1 LRLECIES
9 RLNLFRYARISSMLN
24 VKQKI
29 PEDLKRAI
37 KNLTGEDIVPT
48 LEHPKDERHGDY
60 SSNIAMALFSN
71 QESRIKNQEYKNPLD
86 LAKKIA
92 EKFMIH
98 NSKFMIPA
106 RVEAVAP
113 GFINFWLSKDYLV
126 SRMNTLVSAKDILV
140 EEGKL
145 VNQKIMVE
153 FTDPNPFKEFH
164 IGHLYSNTVGESIC
178 RLFESQKALVWRVCY
193 QGDVGL
199 HVAKALYGLL
209 QISNIKNHPFDKLR
223 TGISNMEKKTK
234 EDKARFLGQAYAL
247 GVKAYEEDESAKK
260 EIEKINKDVYEGN
273 SSVMDIYKKGRK
285 WSLEYFDSIYKR
297 LGTKFKRFYFESEA
311 GKIGLEI
318 VKKNIDK
325 VFKKSDGAII
335 FPGEKYGLHNRV
347 FINSLGLPTYE
358 AKDLGLAPTKYK
370 DFPYDLSIIITATE
384 QSDYFKVVLKT
395 LSLIEPELAR
405 KTKHISHGVVRL
417 PIGKMSSRSGTII
430 TGEWLL
436 NEAKKRIR
444 DRYKEMGDTV
454 GEMVAVGAVKYAL
467 LKSGIGKDLS
477 FDFDESISLE
487 GNSGPY
493 LQYTFARTQSVLAK
507 VKSQKSKVKSDLK
520 LEIKEVSLLRA
531 IHRFPEVVG
540 EAAGS
545 LAPNLLCNYLF
556 DLAQKFNLFYQK
568 HKIIGSE
575 NREFRLALTAAVGQ
589 IIKNGLDLLGIQA
602 PERM

>member
-1 LRLECIES
+1 MITTKQ
-9 RLNLFRYARISSMLN
+9 II
-24 VKQKI
+24 VKEIKKI
-29 PEDLKRAI
+29 VKDLT
-37 KNLTGEDIVPT
+37 NQDIVPA

-60 SSNIAMALFSN
+60 STNIALTLFAKLKAKSQKSKVGRPIDLAREIAKILN
-71 QESRIKNQEYKNPLD
+71 TSYLIPNTLSRIE
-86 LAKKIA
+86 
-92 EKFMIH
+92 
-98 NSKFMIPA
+98 
-106 RVEAVAP
+106 VVAP
-113 GFINFWLSKDYLV
+113 GFINFWLSEDYLTALMIPIIRV
-126 SRMNTLVSAKDILV
+126 KDGYGRSELLAN
-140 EEGKL
+140 K
-145 VNQKIMVE
+145 KIMVE

-164 IGHLYSNTVGESIC
+164 IGHLYSNIVGESLS
-178 RLFESQKALVWRVCY
+178 RLLESQGAEVWRVCY

-199 HVAKALYGLL
+199 HVAKALYAVLSSKFKVQSSKL
-209 QISNIKNHPFDKLR
+209 EKESLINKIK
-223 TGISNMEKKTK
+223 T
-234 EDKARFLGQAYAL
+234 LGQAYAL

-260 EIEKINKDVYEGN
+260 EIEKINKEVYEEN
-273 SSVMDIYKKGRK
+273 SSIMEIYKKGRA

-318 VKKNIDK
+318 VKKNIGK

-358 AKDLGLAPTKYK
+358 AKDLGLAATKYK

-384 QSDYFKVVLKT
+384 QSDYFKVVLKA
-395 LSLIEPELAR
+395 LSLIEPDLAR

-417 PIGKMSSRSGTII
+417 PIGKMSSRTGTII
-430 TGEWLL
+430 TGEWILD
-436 NEAKKRIR
+436 EAKKRIR
-444 DRYKEMGDTV
+444 ERYKEMDDMV

-493 LQYTFARTQSVLAK
+493 LQYTFARTRSVLAK
-507 VKSQKSKVKSDLK
+507 VKSHPDKVGTKVKSDWKFDPTSWRMK
-520 LEIKEVSLLRA
+520 LEIEESSLLKSL
-531 IHRFPEVVG
+531 HRFPEVVG
-540 EAAGS
+540 EAAEQF
-545 LAPNLLCNYLF
+545 APNLLCNYLF

-568 HKIIGSE
+568 HKIIESE
-575 NREFRLALTAAVGQ
+575 NREFRLALTQAVGQ
-589 IIKNGLDLLGIQA
+589 IIKNGLDLLGIKA